1 MSAQDRPKDA
11 DNARA
16 PTADASSRVLAG
28 FVHGLKLEELPESV
42 RTRALHLMLDTIGCG
57 LAARREDFGERY
69 AAAVFGLSEPARE
82 GAGRGVIGFSR
93 RLPARDAML
102 LNGVLTHGLDY
113 DDTHMAGVIH
123 LSVSLVPALLAT
135 AAERGA
141 TGAQLLGA
149 YIAGLEA
156 GARIA
161 SVAKGGLHAQ
171 GFHPTGVIGTFAC
184 ALAVGRLIGLG
195 PEQLLDAQGI
205 SLSLAGGSL
214 QFLEDGAWTKRL
226 HPGWAAQAGWH
237 AAMLAA
243 GGIPAPHAPYEGRY
257 GLFHNF
263 LGTHEA
269 KADIAL
275 ATAGID
281 ESGRARQWELLN
293 IAIKPFPMCHFVH
306 AVADAAI
313 ALRAQGLRPEDVERV
328 EVRLPET
335 TLPVVGSPIEAKRR
349 PRSDYDAKFSAP
361 YAVASGLARG
371 RLGLAELMPDAL
383 VEPAVLRLM
392 DRIDCVA
399 DLETTFPAHYT
410 GELRVRLRDGSERCH
425 REPINRGHAER
436 PLTNEDVRRKFEAN
450 GGLHFGE
457 AHVQAI
463 ARAVQALESAT
474 SVLALE
480 ALLAT
485 EPLSRT

>member
-1 MSAQDRPKDA
+1 MSQDNKQATDVP
-11 DNARA
+11 RA
-16 PTADASSRVLAG
+16 ATADASSRVLAG
-28 FVHGLKLEELPESV
+28 FVHGLRLEDVPEPV
-42 RTRALHLMLDTIGCG
+42 RVRARHLMLDAIGCG
-57 LAARREDFGERY
+57 LAARREVFGERY
-69 AAAVFGLSEPARE
+69 ASAVFNMAEPVR
-82 GAGRGVIGFSR
+82 GGGGRGVIGFSR

-113 DDTHMAGVIH
+113 DDTHMAGVLH

-141 TGAQLLGA
+141 TGAQLLAA

-184 ALAVGRLIGLG
+184 ALAVGRLIALT

-205 SLSLAGGSL
+205 ALSLAGGSL

-263 LGTHEA
+263 LGVHESQ
-269 KADIAL
+269 ADIKL

-281 ESGRARQWELLN
+281 VGGRASQWELLN
-293 IAIKPFPMCHFVH
+293 IAVKPFPMCHFVH

-313 ALRAQGLRPEDVERV
+313 ALRAQGVAPDAIEHIEI
-328 EVRLPET
+328 RLPQT
-335 TLPVVGSPIEAKRR
+335 TLPVVGHPLESKRR

-361 YAVASGLARG
+361 YAVASGLVRG
-371 RLGLAELMPDAL
+371 RLGLAELLPDAL

-392 DRIDCVA
+392 DRMDCVA
-399 DLETTFPAHYT
+399 DPETTFPAHYT
-410 GELRVRLRDGSERCH
+410 GELRVRLRDGSERRH
-425 REPINRGHAER
+425 REAINRGHAER
-436 PLTNEDVRRKFEAN
+436 PLSNEEVRRKFEAN
-450 GGLHFGE
+450 GGLHFQP

-463 ARAVQALESAT
+463 ARAVEALESAPD
-474 SVLALE
+474 SRALE

-485 EPLSRT
+485 EPQRQP